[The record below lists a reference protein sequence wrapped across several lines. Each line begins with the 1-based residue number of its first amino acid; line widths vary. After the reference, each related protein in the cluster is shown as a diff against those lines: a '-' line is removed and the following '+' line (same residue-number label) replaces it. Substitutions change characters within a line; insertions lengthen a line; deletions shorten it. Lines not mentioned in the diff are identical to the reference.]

1 MNFTDAVKACLR
13 DYANFSGRSPRSE
26 YWWFHL
32 FCSLV
37 LIFGIVLLFFDL
49 LIALAL
55 ILPLVAVNIRRLHDL
70 DKSGWWILIGIIPI
84 AGPIIL
90 LFWHISP
97 GTIGDN
103 RFGRDPF
110 ENGRVRYPS

>member
-1 MNFTDAVKACLR
+1 MTFTDAVKACFR
-13 DYANFSGRSPRSE
+13 DYANFNGRSPRSE

-37 LIFGIVLLFFDL
+37 LMFGIVTLFGDA

-55 ILPLVAVNIRRLHDL
+55 VLPILAVNIRRLHDL
-70 DKSGWWILIGIIPI
+70 DRSGWWIFIGLIPLV
-84 AGPIIL
+84 GPVIL
-90 LFWHISP
+90 FFWHIYP

-110 ENGRVRYPS
+110 ENGRVL